1 MVAIV
6 LLHTKCKEKLAK
18 YLKINHLTTIS
29 TYSYTCHLVATYLCI
44 VIVATVR
51 TNLYEVNGIFQKY
64 VYNTQLSSYEMIL
77 THAYVL
83 LVLILAEVSFCSYLT
98 ILLRKHACNRFV
110 MCIILVSCNYMLY
123 QSTSLL
129 NLKLNVH
136 SLLNLQFNAHKSI
149 KEIP

>member
-51 TNLYEVNGIFQKY
+51 TNLYEVNGIF
-64 VYNTQLSSYEMIL
+64 
-77 THAYVL
+77 
-83 LVLILAEVSFCSYLT
+83 
-98 ILLRKHACNRFV
+98 
-110 MCIILVSCNYMLY
+110 
-123 QSTSLL
+123 
-129 NLKLNVH
+129 
-136 SLLNLQFNAHKSI
+136 
-149 KEIP
+149 